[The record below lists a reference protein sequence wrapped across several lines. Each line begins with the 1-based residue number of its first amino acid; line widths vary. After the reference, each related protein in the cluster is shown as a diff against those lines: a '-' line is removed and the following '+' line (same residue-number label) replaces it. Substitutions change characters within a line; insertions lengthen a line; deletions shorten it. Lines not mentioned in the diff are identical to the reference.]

1 MAIYALTCAPAFSK
15 LELHRGLDMT
25 DQALQS
31 MIDDVEA
38 MCLLIGRRVRYFDVE
53 YEVTDLLHEEG
64 LMILS
69 ACDCNDV
76 QEDIYGRPHRLVPK
90 RQNLRFRDSDGQPTG
105 IWQDMAFLDG
115 PMAG

>member
-1 MAIYALTCAPAFSK
+1 
-15 LELHRGLDMT
+15 MT

-31 MIDDVEA
+31 MIDDDEA

-53 YEVTDLLHEEG
+53 YEVTDLLPEEG

-69 ACDCNDV
+69 AHDGNDV
-76 QEDIYGRPHRLVPK
+76 QEDSYGRPHRLVPK
-90 RQNLRFRDSDGQPTG
+90 RQNLRFRDAEGHPTG

-115 PMAG
+115 PLAG